1 MANNNIQEQ
10 ILAGD
15 KTILDV
21 FGEKSQV
28 ADEYMIP
35 GGKNIFG
42 QEVAPLSQVEL
53 LEMIMPFAG
62 SIRGG
67 KQAVSSLDQLLNLS
81 KKLGI
86 RITPKRSKYQLSISD
101 INDINK
107 ISKAKIQSQKALDKY
122 KIADPDKTEFL
133 DSISA
138 LLTRSRN

>member
-21 FGEKSQV
+21 FGEKSKDFDDIV
-28 ADEYMIP
+28 SS
-35 GGKNIFG
+35 GKNIFG
-42 QEVAPLSQVEL
+42 QETAPLSQVEL

-133 DSISA
+133 DAISA

>member
-21 FGEKSQV
+21 FGEKSKDFDDIV
-28 ADEYMIP
+28 SS
-35 GGKNIFG
+35 GKNIFG
-42 QEVAPLSQVEL
+42 QETAPLSQVEL